1 MTFISLNVL
10 AQSTSFE
17 IVEEMGRGINLGNV
31 LSAPTEGNWA
41 FSVYEE
47 YFDQVKDEGFSNVR
61 IPVDFFG
68 GTFLNADY
76 TVHGSERTL
85 SSLSNCEDNSCFSD
99 LAGTQN
105 QYDGSID
112 DYYVNPLY
120 LDRLQQIVDWSMSKG
135 LVTIIDF
142 HGAKLKENFLYT
154 FDQSDI
160 NGVNYYSDPTSAKR
174 IADLNLSLIHI

>member
-1 MTFISLNVL
+1 
-10 AQSTSFE
+10 
-17 IVEEMGRGINLGNV
+17 MGRGINLGNV

-76 TVHGSERTL
+76 TVNGSERTL
-85 SSLSNCEDNSCFSD
+85 GNLSNCDDNSCFSE

-105 QYDGSID
+105 QYNGSVD
-112 DYYVNPLY
+112 DYYMMEEVLSR
-120 LDRLQQIVDWSMSKG
+120 RLSK
-135 LVTIIDF
+135 INQNDNCFFIRKF
-142 HGAKLKENFLYT
+142 KYRKKNF
-154 FDQSDI
+154 
-160 NGVNYYSDPTSAKR
+160 NYS
-174 IADLNLSLIHI
+174 

>member
-1 MTFISLNVL
+1 MKNNLLIFLTFISLNVL

-47 YFDQVKDEGFSNVR
+47 YFDQVKDEGFGNVR

-76 TVHGSERTL
+76 TVNGSERTL
-85 SSLSNCEDNSCFSD
+85 SSLSNCDDNSCFFRVSW
-99 LAGTQN
+99 
-105 QYDGSID
+105 YPKSI
-112 DYYVNPLY
+112 
-120 LDRLQQIVDWSMSKG
+120 
-135 LVTIIDF
+135 
-142 HGAKLKENFLYT
+142 
-154 FDQSDI
+154 
-160 NGVNYYSDPTSAKR
+160 
-174 IADLNLSLIHI
+174 